1 MAFEN
6 LKSRM
11 NFRGE
16 AKVAAIVAVLLLV
29 GLTAYSYLPGGTML
43 ILRGVA
49 AENAPRGQLD
59 DDAALAYARAHGY
72 SGEVLDVGADN
83 GPQVKLALDR
93 IRNNSRV
100 NGLYGFSGGGFNAV
114 AIWNALTPDEKKRI
128 RKIVVVGSPGISKA
142 SFPGAADVV
151 VKEDPPE
158 GHMAGPR
165 VLLEKG
171 K

>member
-6 LKSRM
+6 LKSRR

-16 AKVAAIVAVLLLV
+16 AKVAGLIAIFLLI
-29 GLTAYSYLPGGTML
+29 GIAAYPYLPGTML

-142 SFPGAADVV
+142 SFPGAVDVV
-151 VKEDPPE
+151 VKDDPPE
-158 GHMAGPR
+158 GHLEGPR
-165 VLLEKG
+165 VLLQKG